1 MGEKAVAGGG
11 KPGQWTV
18 PSSVLARALSPG
30 SVATR
35 GGSTL
40 DPGRVDLGPGADAK
54 EGVGYSKRFNAPEA
68 HLSAM
73 QPPPHAGIGPPL
85 APAEERIGAR
95 GKNNACSGTVFK
107 VD

>member
-1 MGEKAVAGGG
+1 MDGPLLCLGTRPVA
-11 KPGQWTV
+11 WER
-18 PSSVLARALSPG
+18 S
-30 SVATR
+30 
-35 GGSTL
+35 
-40 DPGRVDLGPGADAK
+40 DPGRIHLGPGADAK